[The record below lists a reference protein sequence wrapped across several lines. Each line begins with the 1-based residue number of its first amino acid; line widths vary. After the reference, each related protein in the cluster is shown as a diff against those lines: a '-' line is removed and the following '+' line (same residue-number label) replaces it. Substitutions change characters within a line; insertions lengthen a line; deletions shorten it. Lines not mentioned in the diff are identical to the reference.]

1 MQKHKFN
8 IYPELQE
15 DEYSR
20 LKEQINNGYDKLFPV
35 IIYQDKILD
44 GWNRY
49 RICKELKIDFYRK
62 DFKGTDDDALQFVIK
77 SNERRDLTKSQ
88 RACLA
93 VELKPMFEELA
104 KKRQRANLKQGD
116 KTPVPENF
124 PERNAE
130 SREQAG
136 EQFGVNPHYVQDAQ
150 NIKKEDPDLFESIKS
165 GEVTIQEAK
174 KEKNKKKRQ
183 QKEVEELKLPDAI
196 IPIIHKVDCLKIIDK
211 IKPIDLLIADP
222 PYFTDGDFTEHIELY
237 LNKVKSTGQAYVF
250 MSADP
255 EEVKAY
261 LNIKSNLK
269 LEQILVWN
277 YNNTG
282 QRQPNERYTS
292 NYQLCFYYRG
302 IKSKEINKPADGK
315 KQYAC
320 QTINAPDARQD
331 DRYHKWQKPN
341 ELIERLIKNSS
352 NEGDFVFD
360 PFAGTGTT
368 LVSAGK
374 LGRIAEGCDIDNN
387 AIKICMERGCDNG
400 KF

>member
-1 MQKHKFN
+1 MDKHKFN
-8 IYPELQE
+8 IYPELQA
-15 DEYSR
+15 DEYER
-20 LKEQINNGYDKLFPV
+20 LKAELSKGYDKIFPV
-35 IIYQDKILD
+35 IIYQNKILD

-49 RICKELKIDFYRK
+49 KICKELKIDYINK
-62 DFKGTDDDALQFVIK
+62 EFKGDDDEALQFVIK

-93 VELKPMFEELA
+93 VEVKPLFEEQA
-104 KKRQRANLKQGD
+104 KKRQIRKPAD
-116 KTPVPENF
+116 SVPQIFAEQN
-124 PERNAE
+124 E

-136 EQFGVNPHYVQDAQ
+136 EQFGVNRQYVSDAEA
-150 NIKKEDPDLFESIKS
+150 IKDEDIDLFESIKA
-165 GEVTIQEAK
+165 GTVTIQEAK

-183 QKEVEELKLPDAI
+183 KKEAEELKLPKAI
-196 IPIIHKVDCLKIIDK
+196 LPIIHKADCLKIIDK

-222 PYFTDGDFTEHIELY
+222 PYFTDGDFTKHIELY
-237 LNKVKSTGQAYVF
+237 LNKVKPTGQAYVF

-302 IKSKEINKPADGK
+302 DKALQINKPADGK
-315 KQYAC
+315 EQYAC

-341 ELIERLIKNSS
+341 DLIERLIRNSS

-374 LGRIAEGCDIDNN
+374 LGRIAEGCDIDND
-387 AIKICMERGCDNG
+387 AIKICVDRGC
-400 KF
+400 KYE